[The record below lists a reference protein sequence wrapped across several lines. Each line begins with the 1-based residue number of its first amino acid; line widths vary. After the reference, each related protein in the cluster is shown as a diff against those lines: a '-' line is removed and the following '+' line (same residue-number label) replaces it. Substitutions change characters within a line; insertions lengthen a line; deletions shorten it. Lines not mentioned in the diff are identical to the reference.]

1 MPASGR
7 WAFVPAY
14 LFGLGGFDPP
24 VNLSAGLTGLFSYVL
39 VHEGAA
45 HLFAN
50 AAALALFGPA
60 VERRL
65 GRFGMTVLFFAAAVF
80 AALTEGVLAEDR
92 LTPLVGAS
100 GGICGLMGAA
110 AVAAPR
116 FRLRLRLWPGRW
128 EASFPL
134 IWLLF
139 FDLVGNL
146 TLGMLALSELAP
158 LSESVAW
165 RAHLAGAAFGAAAG
179 SMIRGRRIGVAEN
192 GAGGEVQVTHGFSR
206 RAGLTA
212 NALTIIVWSAAITAL
227 GRGCF

>member
-1 MPASGR
+1 LPASGR

-14 LFGLGGFDPP
+14 LFGLGGFDGPI
-24 VNLSAGLTGLFSYVL
+24 NRSAGLLGLFSYVF

-60 VERRL
+60 AERRL
-65 GRFGMTVLFFAAAVF
+65 GRLGLTMLFFAAAVF
-80 AALTEGVLAEDR
+80 AALAEGALTEDR

-110 AVAAPR
+110 ATLTPRAQLR
-116 FRLRLRLWPGRW
+116 FRLWPTWR

-139 FDLVGNL
+139 FDLAGNL
-146 TLGMLALSELAP
+146 ALGTLALSEFAP

-179 SMIRGRRIGVAEN
+179 VIIGRRRIDDAK
-192 GAGGEVQVTHGFSR
+192 AGDDGDIRVTHPFSR
-206 RAGLTA
+206 RAGLA
-212 NALTIIVWSAAITAL
+212 VNALTLVAWAAAVAAAT
-227 GRGCF
+227 RGCF

>member
-14 LFGLGGFDPP
+14 LFGLGGSDPP
-24 VNLSAGLTGLFSYVL
+24 INLSVGLIGLFSYVL
-39 VHEGAA
+39 VHEGAT

-50 AAALALFGPA
+50 AAALVLFGPA

-65 GRFGMTVLFFAAAVF
+65 GRFGMTMLFFASAVF
-80 AALTEGVLAEDR
+80 AASAEGVSAEDR

-110 AVAAPR
+110 ATLTP
-116 FRLRLRLWPGRW
+116 RLRLSLRLWPARW
-128 EASFPL
+128 NASFPL
-134 IWLLF
+134 IWLLI
-139 FDLVGNL
+139 FDLAGNSA
-146 TLGMLALSELAP
+146 LGALSLSALAP

-179 SMIRGRRIGVAEN
+179 LIIRRRLID
-192 GAGGEVQVTHGFSR
+192 GAAARDAGELRVTHGFSR
-206 RAGLTA
+206 RAGLA
-212 NALTIIVWSAAITAL
+212 VNALTFIVWAAAVAAAT
-227 GRGCF
+227 RGCF